1 METPSGKKGKPSIR
15 ASLLPPDFQ
24 SLDPNGF
31 LMTVPRLET
40 AVVDHQQALGCHEK
54 GLMACS
60 FAGRGGKL
68 TSIQPPWTKY
78 EVYAANVQIEI
89 DLEPELDEILGIT
102 TAKEQIVI
110 VEEAWERLRQSGKSS
125 DDLYQLIRACD
136 TDQELFA
143 KQSGA
148 ASTAH

>member
-1 METPSGKKGKPSIR
+1 
-15 ASLLPPDFQ
+15 
-24 SLDPNGF
+24 
-31 LMTVPRLET
+31 
-40 AVVDHQQALGCHEK
+40 
-54 GLMACS
+54 MACS

-136 TDQELFA
+136 TDPELFA

-148 ASTAH
+148 ASTAHLEFREHRPSAIEAHTARDRDTDIRHPSDTLTRGFFHIL